1 MAIITGALKREI
13 TNGMALAMSAPV
25 TAPAGL
31 SALGDFPA
39 NFAPMTAPSIF
50 LSTWNLLRRQY
61 RSDWSWFPIIHHRW
75 VSMGLRANDSKHT
88 DQVRLARGSQAE
100 GLPRILGDRVRLSH
114 KNAGLLI

>member
-25 TAPAGL
+25 TAPPGL

-39 NFAPMTAPSIF
+39 NFAPMIAPSIF

-61 RSDWSWFPIIHHRW
+61 CSDWSWFPIIHHRW
-75 VSMGLRANDSKHT
+75 ATWASEPMRANIQTRFVLRA
-88 DQVRLARGSQAE
+88 
-100 GLPRILGDRVRLSH
+100 DR
-114 KNAGLLI
+114 KPKGYPEYWG